1 MGIISASTAQRQN
14 KQVETNKSNQ
24 RPPKISEAEQHHQRP
39 QQPQQQ
45 HVRFSATS
53 VSASVV
59 TKFRHLR
66 PPPFCQVGKGP
77 KTLSIQDPRE
87 IQKLRTC
94 LIPTF
99 AESVRM
105 RNLPVPQGLDQNL
118 PKHKTRATHCIIPM
132 YPTPYVSHDGLN
144 IPPDGKLL
152 KKSMRAES

>member
-1 MGIISASTAQRQN
+1 MGSASTAQRLN

-66 PPPFCQVGKGP
+66 TPHSSVGKGP
-77 KTLSIQDPRE
+77 KTLSIQEPRE

-94 LIPTF
+94 SIPIF

-105 RNLPVPQGLDQNL
+105 QKPSCPARPRSKFAQTQDKSYLCTQRRMYRKSVNLIG
-118 PKHKTRATHCIIPM
+118 
-132 YPTPYVSHDGLN
+132 
-144 IPPDGKLL
+144 
-152 KKSMRAES
+152 ESEKANGA